1 MGSYTAFSC
10 DVNRPRRDSGGHNGR
25 YSPGRGSS
33 QNNEE
38 KSSAVRFNSSKLY
51 DNGNALKQRIRV
63 DGTYSR

>member
-1 MGSYTAFSC
+1 M
-10 DVNRPRRDSGGHNGR
+10 DSGGNIGR
-25 YSPGRGSS
+25 FSPGCYNPGRNSS
-33 QNNEE
+33 QYNEE